1 MQPSPT
7 GGGRGSTAPC
17 RGEEVG
23 EATRPSH
30 VAAPSLL
37 GADLIAPCPFL
48 MEPSMFWVS
57 ACLDDNT
64 LPDSLA
70 AGGGRVSQIWSVKA
84 VAGASEEGL

>member
-7 GGGRGSTAPC
+7 GGGRGSAAH
-17 RGEEVG
+17 EEVG
-23 EATRPSH
+23 EATGPSH

-57 ACLDDNT
+57 ACLDENT